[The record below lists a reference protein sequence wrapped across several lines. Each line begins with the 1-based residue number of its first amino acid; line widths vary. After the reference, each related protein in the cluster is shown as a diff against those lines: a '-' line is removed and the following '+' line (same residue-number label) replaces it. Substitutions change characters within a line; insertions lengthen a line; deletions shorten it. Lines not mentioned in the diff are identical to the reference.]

1 MGDQRKFFDERFR
14 SFLAA
19 QYGVA
24 DPTELPVAQRLA
36 IEDAY
41 YAGASTG
48 FYHGLGCDDQEA
60 LDANAELLGFGDRIV
75 DRYREAGLPLG
86 ARHS

>member
-1 MGDQRKFFDERFR
+1 MSDKTFFNTRFR

-19 QYGVA
+19 QYGVS
-24 DPTELPVAQRLA
+24 DPSELPVQQRLA
-36 IEDAY
+36 VEDAF

-48 FYHGLGCDDQEA
+48 FFHGFGCEDQEA
-60 LDANAELLGFGDRIV
+60 LDAHAELRSFGDRIV

-86 ARHS
+86 ARRS

>member
-1 MGDQRKFFDERFR
+1 MPKIAKFFDDRFR

-19 QYGVA
+19 QYGVS
-24 DPTELPVAQRLA
+24 DPKELPAQQRLA
-36 IEDAY
+36 VEDAY

-48 FYHGLGCDDQEA
+48 FYHGFGCEDQEA
-60 LDANAELLGFGDRIV
+60 VDANTELKEFGSRIV

-86 ARHS
+86 QRRS